1 MRSTLATRHWLRTAA
16 CCLLALPLGC
26 TTTATLTTTRPAE
39 LEIRGVRRLAVLD
52 FSGPGDVAQI
62 ARTTMI
68 TQLQAS
74 GLYGVVDGAELQR
87 AAAAP
92 LYDAQGRVTATVAF
106 EAASRLRLDAVLLG
120 RISNRRDGVYDL
132 GNGASLH
139 IGDPQLTVISEF
151 ELLDVRTGQV
161 LAQGQT
167 EASYRGELHQDPASA
182 KSERKLQ
189 LDLAAASAAKVV
201 AKIAPHQIPLDVE
214 LATVAFGP
222 GAGAILAGNNF
233 ARAGQWSEAR
243 QRWETALQEKPDS
256 DAALYN
262 LGLAY
267 EAAHDLPR
275 ARQMFEAAAQTADKA
290 RYREALARAEAA
302 ERELQSLLA
311 EASPR
316 HELASNRDFRRL
328 PPQ

>member
-1 MRSTLATRHWLRTAA
+1 MPSTLASRHLLRTAA

-39 LEIRGVRRLAVLD
+39 LEIRGVSRLAVLD
-52 FSGPGDVAQI
+52 FSGPGDLAQI

-74 GLYGVVDGAELQR
+74 RSYWIVDGAELQR

-92 LYDAQGRVTATVAF
+92 LYDAQGRVNPLVAL
-106 EAASRLRLDAVLLG
+106 EAASRRQLDAVLLG
-120 RISNRRDGVYDL
+120 RISHRRAGVHDL
-132 GNGASLH
+132 GGGATLH
-139 IGDPQLTVISEF
+139 IGDPQLTVVTEF
-151 ELLDVRTGQV
+151 ELLDVRTGQL

-167 EASYRGELHQDPASA
+167 EATYRGPLHQDPASTR
-182 KSERKLQ
+182 SERRLQ

-201 AKIAPHQIPLDVE
+201 AKIAPHRVPVDVE

-222 GAGAILAGNNF
+222 ESGAILAGNRF

-243 QRWETALQEKPDS
+243 QRWETALQENPDS
-256 DAALYN
+256 DAAMYN
-262 LGLAY
+262 LGLAH

-275 ARQMFEAAAQTADKA
+275 ARELFEAAARTAEKA
-290 RYREALARAEAA
+290 RYREALARADAA
-302 ERELQSLLA
+302 QREQQTLLA
-311 EASPR
+311 QTRDRAA
-316 HELASNRDFRRL
+316 LASHRDFRRL